1 MIFFPMTID
10 IMREEINASPAL
22 NEIYWNNP
30 APGKFKESR

>member
-1 MIFFPMTID
+1 MTID

>member
-1 MIFFPMTID
+1 MTID
-10 IMREEINASPAL
+10 IMREEINASQAL